1 MNVSVRGTGIFLDR
15 ELFPIDDRG
24 PGSEGRARLR
34 FTHEIPT
41 TFEHMNGDHLVD
53 ASDDDLRVF
62 IDGGKA
68 PRARRLACHEH
79 DIGYGLLG
87 T

>member
-1 MNVSVRGTGIFLDR
+1 
-15 ELFPIDDRG
+15 
-24 PGSEGRARLR
+24 
-34 FTHEIPT
+34 
-41 TFEHMNGDHLVD
+41 MNGDHLVD

-62 IDGGKA
+62 IDGRKA

-79 DIGYGLLG
+79 DIGYGLLE